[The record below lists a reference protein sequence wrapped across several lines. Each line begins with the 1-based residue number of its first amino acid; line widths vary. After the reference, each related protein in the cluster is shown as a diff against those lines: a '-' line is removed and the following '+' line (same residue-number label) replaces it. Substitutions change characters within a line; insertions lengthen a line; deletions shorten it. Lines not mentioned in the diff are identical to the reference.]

1 MRRILFLSLPLLLLM
16 PVRPAVAKTDPVAAI
31 IIDDIGNN
39 LALDKQAVALPG
51 PVACAFLPDT
61 PYAARLA
68 RAAHA
73 AGKEVLL
80 HLPLEALGHEKL
92 GPGGLT
98 LPMTRREFVTTLRAD
113 LAAIPDVDGVNNHM
127 GSLLTQHP
135 GDMAWLMETLKQVGS
150 LFFVDSRTTPRT
162 VAYQIAREYGVPAT
176 SRDVFLDDVRQPAAI
191 KHQLHELIEIAKH
204 HGTAVAIGHPY
215 PVTLRVLAKA
225 LPRLEAEGVRL
236 VPVRAVIARQE
247 NALSA
252 QLRTHS
258 DSMISPPSTA
268 PPAPTHSG

>member
-1 MRRILFLSLPLLLLM
+1 MRLPVVLCFTFLFLLPI
-16 PVRPAVAKTDPVAAI
+16 RPALAKSDPVIAI
-31 IIDDIGNN
+31 IIDDLGNS
-39 LALDKQAVALPG
+39 LTLDKQAVALPG

-68 RAAHA
+68 RAAHE

-98 LPMTRREFVTTLRAD
+98 LPMTRYEFVTTVRAD

-135 GDMAWLMETLKQVGS
+135 GDMAWLMETLKQFATP

-162 VAYQIAREYGVPAT
+162 VAYRIARDYGVPAT
-176 SRDVFLDDVRQPAAI
+176 SRDVFLDDVQTKAAI
-191 KHQLHELIEIAKH
+191 NRQLKELIAIAKR

-215 PVTLRVLAKA
+215 PTTLRVLQHQ
-225 LPRLEAEGVRL
+225 LPTLSRDGVRL
-236 VPVRAVIARQE
+236 VPIRTVIARQ
-247 NALSA
+247 NSA
-252 QLRTHS
+252 TS
-258 DSMISPPSTA
+258 ASSMTQKPIA
-268 PPAPTHSG
+268 PPPPL